1 MGFIGGSVVLP
12 CSASEPQLTTEY
24 IIVNWRYGDRL
35 IVHAIING
43 KDSVEEQDPQYRNRA
58 ESFPGEYMRENLS
71 IKLNNLQHTDAGKY
85 QCYIIKESTIVE
97 LHIKGL

>member
-43 KDSVEEQDPQYRNRA
+43 KDSVEEQDP
-58 ESFPGEYMRENLS
+58 
-71 IKLNNLQHTDAGKY
+71 
-85 QCYIIKESTIVE
+85 
-97 LHIKGL
+97 